1 MQSFPVTNETANF
14 PRWLTSLS
22 DGFITNDGINT
33 KLLDLNIYT
42 NQNTFFSFPKST
54 STPISPTMTD
64 LNNNIYFG
72 DSSGCLVST
81 RVPGCAYSAGTTNCI
96 PKSTSVCVST
106 FPIRLQPS
114 MGFGGVVYVAAGPML
129 VGVGGTSPSAPLCL
143 AGQVPDFSSSDIKYS
158 CVSATTRIALDV
170 SGVVDFTSSTR
181 WLLQVDSLKASLL
194 SSNVMVSKAI
204 IQVRFS

>member
-1 MQSFPVTNETANF
+1 
-14 PRWLTSLS
+14 
-22 DGFITNDGINT
+22 
-33 KLLDLNIYT
+33 
-42 NQNTFFSFPKST
+42 
-54 STPISPTMTD
+54 
-64 LNNNIYFG
+64 
-72 DSSGCLVST
+72 
-81 RVPGCAYSAGTTNCI
+81 
-96 PKSTSVCVST
+96 
-106 FPIRLQPS
+106 